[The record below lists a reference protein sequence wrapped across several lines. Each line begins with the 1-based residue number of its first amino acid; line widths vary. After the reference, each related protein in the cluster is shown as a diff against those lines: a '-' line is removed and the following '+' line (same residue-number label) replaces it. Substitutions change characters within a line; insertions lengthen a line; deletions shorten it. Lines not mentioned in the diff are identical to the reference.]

1 MLKIRRKK
9 FKEIEKEK
17 NIYSYFKDD
26 EESEYFKLHIGRNE
40 YYIKTHQGQL
50 EEYYVY
56 EIEAEHFRFLSLREK
71 LKLETEF
78 KKQHSLFKEKVIY
91 EKQTPMLPL
100 MFYRAKLKANKIM
113 PRSKTN

>member
-1 MLKIRRKK
+1 MLKIRKK
-9 FKEIEKEK
+9 RFKETGKVTD
-17 NIYSYFKDD
+17 IYSYFKDD

-56 EIEAEHFRFLSLREK
+56 EIEEEHFRFLSLREK
-71 LKLETEF
+71 FKLETEF
-78 KKQHSLFKEKVIY
+78 KKQHSLFKEKEIY
-91 EKQTPMLPL
+91 EKHTPMLPI
-100 MFYRAKLKANKIM
+100 MFYRAKLKANNIM